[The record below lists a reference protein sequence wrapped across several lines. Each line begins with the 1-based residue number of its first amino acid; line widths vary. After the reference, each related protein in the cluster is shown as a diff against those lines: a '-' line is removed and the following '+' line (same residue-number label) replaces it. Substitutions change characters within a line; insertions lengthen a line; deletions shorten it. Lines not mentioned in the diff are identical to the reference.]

1 MVVLILPKNF
11 MNGGYIASPLT
22 LIFSSIMT
30 TICAL
35 KLVEAGLKV
44 NIYDYSG
51 IGYKALGFKGKFAI
65 DIILMITYFSFL
77 IS

>member
-1 MVVLILPKNF
+1 MVVLILPKSF
-11 MNGGYIASPLT
+11 MNGGYIASPIT
-22 LIFSSIMT
+22 LVFSSTLT

-44 NIYDYSG
+44 NVFDFSA
-51 IGYKALGFKGKFAI
+51 IGEKALGKIGRITI
-65 DIILMITYFSFL
+65 DMILMITYFSFL